1 MKKILWAGAI
11 ASTVLS
17 GCVTAPKIDF
27 ATVNL
32 ECGKVCQKEELTCKA
47 KYAEVPLLLTAHCGP
62 ELNACVK
69 ACPAPGEAYVPPT
82 TEVKASAD
90 KPSVEERLKQ
100 IEDLHKRGVI
110 TDKEYADK
118 RQEILKSL

>member
-1 MKKILWAGAI
+1 
-11 ASTVLS
+11 
-17 GCVTAPKIDF
+17 
-27 ATVNL
+27 
-32 ECGKVCQKEELTCKA
+32 
-47 KYAEVPLLLTAHCGP
+47 VPLLLSAHCGS

-69 ACPAPGEAYVPPT
+69 ACPALGEAYVPPASG
-82 TEVKASAD
+82 VKASAD

-100 IEDLHKRGVI
+100 VEDLHKRGVI